1 MKKTILIVDDD
12 PSINAILNFIL
23 QQADYN
29 TIITSS
35 GEDCLKT
42 VKDNHTIDLIFLDL
56 KMSGI
61 SGIDTF
67 KKLQKISP
75 NLLVVMMTGHVDE
88 SLLKEVFSLGAYG
101 IVYKPFDVEEILTI
115 IKTIFSVPEPSKR

>member
-1 MKKTILIVDDD
+1 M
-12 PSINAILNFIL
+12 
-23 QQADYN
+23 
-29 TIITSS
+29 TSS

-42 VKDNHTIDLIFLDL
+42 VKDNHNIDLVFLDL

-101 IVYKPFDVEEILTI
+101 IVYKPFDVEEILSI
-115 IKTIFSVPEPSKR
+115 IKTIFSVPEHSKT